1 MARIKRSVRAHQTA
15 SSSGFGSH
23 FTSPV
28 KSNDARK
35 KRKVTDLGAAQRH
48 ARVSDKLDALL
59 RGETPSR
66 PPAAAPGPI
75 PDASTSPDVQ
85 MDPWMDVDPPEQPP
99 STPSRPPPPSVP
111 PRTRLSIT
119 DAAHARLN
127 ASWNRLLPQLEVP
140 WSQYYERT
148 HGRQRDPIPSALVY
162 QCTTSCNGST
172 TVHNIKCLYSTFIQY
187 VSVTTCPCKPVAVL
201 LVEHGV
207 FPASPTR
214 PKTGVS
220 YDLLDFYRAL
230 FERSCDAVTALAAAL
245 HTVYERRG
253 FKVMTT
259 GSQTEEQSV
268 DPFRRLLIQA
278 VQWSGNLRV
287 RIQRRVEAA
296 LMRAELSIQ
305 QQEAQRNSTSTAG
318 GGSVSASVPASA
330 GASALNPLP
339 VSTSSASTSTS
350 TSTSASASTPA
361 SPPNTSTSVPQP
373 TPQASASA
381 SASNRAHR
389 TLIQRCPACFNL
401 TRWGRPLSEG
411 GDCQFGADGCYSY
424 VHVKNAGDGPISYDA
439 DRFLPKA
446 TVDAVKR
453 RIANARKSPIANPK
467 RSVPQEVIDL
477 CEESWEAANEKK
489 KKSKADRYDASGVFV
504 LTCRHG
510 QPIVLANIDTPGE
523 QQCYI
528 IAMLEEVI
536 RMLPEIAT
544 IWQAYDVA
552 CITDHSLNLYPIVSP
567 SVRSRVA
574 FVLNGMH
581 AYGHQWACQLVYSP
595 RFRVGMGLSDH
606 EGVERFWSRIRK
618 LIPLTRT
625 QWSSRRIWMLDQY
638 ADFVA
643 NEGLAGLGSWIH
655 RQQEKNL
662 TSKYRAASKVVDE
675 CQVTDTEL
683 RTQWAAQKVAQTSI
697 RAHAPARLRRELD
710 KVLSLQTQIDAV
722 EKAIE
727 DTKTTLKGTGASAC
741 SLKIL
746 HGLEVTHER
755 LSEEAEALYGS
766 LNIHE
771 SFPELRSFP
780 LEFAQTLLSLRD
792 LKINIRKRAIGSFME
807 WETLDRAVSGR
818 REALGTKLHQVTRK
832 AITKRQPALL
842 KAINKFNAGCAT
854 LEKLSPPNSSIPIPS
869 PLSTQLN
876 GLRNDPTLHEDVWI
890 TPSEGP
896 IPRWLND
903 EDVRDGIRSL
913 HVLDRCA
920 EEVIRLNLERDNM
933 QRWLTEEKDII
944 KRGIELVDNSSDSW
958 LSFFLLQRQSEL
970 SDLDHRWTPFLR
982 PQDINNRV
990 ITSSTA
996 SVRAS
1001 VASARGVTPVTPL
1014 RFGLRRTL
1022 YCPSCRP
1029 TIKPCLPHVS
1039 TPPLQRIARVS
1050 VLVDEDELL
1059 EDVDFPAQGGDGG
1072 ADPDTGDTS
1081 DDEEVEIIEQI
1092 FDNSDN
1098 EAEVETSV
1106 VETSPDIL
1114 DVQWEFKIPD
1124 RIDTNFATHLDA
1136 RNHTLRSIA
1145 TPGDFIHY
1153 VVRPGRRPLQ
1163 ITMGDLYPF
1172 TITTGR
1178 LTGFGLNGAARSL
1191 LNIFCAPHSPV
1202 QASANQCAVLS
1213 TYDLGRVHFKGSDP
1227 DMWRHISPTEYWNK
1241 PLWLIPIHRP
1251 RQEHWVLCVVVIPT
1265 RELLFFDS
1273 LASRGGWRQD
1283 LRDVMLLIAR
1293 LVVLANRNKHP
1304 LHVSTEDPDEK
1315 WSARPLFKVGEP
1327 RQHNDYDCGVWVLS
1341 MMAAFMRGNQD
1352 IQMANVDVP
1361 WVRHV
1366 LRKHIET
1373 LPIS

>member
-1 MARIKRSVRAHQTA
+1 MGHQAGSTLTRFRQWGILAEIAFFGLFYISGLFPGHFRGPEIVACPQCETYKKVTGKPAVFKPQTLDEWWANFDDSVDNPVASDNSRGDGSRTIRDNFSAFWRVLRDDVVQKDMDWIRTPLGEGIKRSVRAHQAA
-15 SSSGFGSH
+15 SSSGLGSH

-28 KSNDARK
+28 KSNDSRK

-75 PDASTSPDVQ
+75 PDASTNPDVQ
-85 MDPWMDVDPPEQPP
+85 MDLSMDVDPPDQPP
-99 STPSRPPPPSVP
+99 STPSRPLPPSVP

-127 ASWNRLLPQLEVP
+127 DSWNRLLPQLEVP

-148 HGRQRDPIPSALVY
+148 HGRQRDPIPSALS
-162 QCTTSCNGST
+162 TTSNVC
-172 TVHNIKCLYSTFIQY
+172 ILPY

-214 PKTGVS
+214 PQTGLS
-220 YDLLDFYRAL
+220 CDLLDFYRAL

-253 FKVMTT
+253 FKVITT
-259 GSQTEEQSV
+259 RSQTEEESV

-278 VQWSGNLRV
+278 VQWSSNLRV

-305 QQEAQRNSTSTAG
+305 QQAQRDSSSTAG

-330 GASALNPLP
+330 LNSLP
-339 VSTSSASTSTS
+339 VSTVSASSSASASSPSPSPSASTSTS
-350 TSTSASASTPA
+350 LPNPSTSL
-361 SPPNTSTSVPQP
+361 PQP
-373 TPQASASA
+373 TPPASAS
-381 SASNRAHR
+381 SNRAHR
-389 TLIQRCPACFNL
+389 TLIKRCPACFNL
-401 TRWGRPLSEG
+401 TQWGRPLNEFSTYFGRG

-424 VHVKNAGDGPISYDA
+424 VHVKNAGDGPISYDP

-453 RIANARKSPIANPK
+453 RIAIARKSPIANPK

-528 IAMLEEVI
+528 IAMLEEVV
-536 RMLPEIAT
+536 RMLPDIAT

-552 CITDHSLNLYPIVSP
+552 CITDHSLNLYPIVTP

-625 QWSSRRIWMLDQY
+625 QWSSRRIWMIDQY
-638 ADFVA
+638 AEFVA
-643 NEGLAGLGSWIH
+643 NEGLAGLGNWIH
-655 RQQEKNL
+655 RQQQKNL

-675 CQVTDTEL
+675 CRVTDAEL
-683 RTQWAAQKVAQTSI
+683 RTQWAAQKEAQTSI

-727 DTKTTLKGTGASAC
+727 DTKTTLKGAGASAS

-755 LSEEAEALYGS
+755 LSEEAEALYSS
-766 LNIHE
+766 LNIQE

-780 LEFAQTLLSLRD
+780 LEFAQTLLLLRD
-792 LKINIRKRAIGSFME
+792 LKINIRKRATGSFME

-920 EEVIRLNLERDNM
+920 EEVVRLNLERDNM
-933 QRWLTEEKDII
+933 RRWLTEEKEIVR
-944 KRGIELVDNSSDSW
+944 RGIELVDSKLFS
-958 LSFFLLQRQSEL
+958 
-970 SDLDHRWTPFLR
+970 
-982 PQDINNRV
+982 
-990 ITSSTA
+990 
-996 SVRAS
+996 
-1001 VASARGVTPVTPL
+1001 SAR
-1014 RFGLRRTL
+1014 
-1022 YCPSCRP
+1022 
-1029 TIKPCLPHVS
+1029 
-1039 TPPLQRIARVS
+1039 
-1050 VLVDEDELL
+1050 
-1059 EDVDFPAQGGDGG
+1059 
-1072 ADPDTGDTS
+1072 
-1081 DDEEVEIIEQI
+1081 IE
-1092 FDNSDN
+1092 
-1098 EAEVETSV
+1098 
-1106 VETSPDIL
+1106 
-1114 DVQWEFKIPD
+1114 
-1124 RIDTNFATHLDA
+1124 
-1136 RNHTLRSIA
+1136 
-1145 TPGDFIHY
+1145 Y
-1153 VVRPGRRPLQ
+1153 
-1163 ITMGDLYPF
+1163 
-1172 TITTGR
+1172 
-1178 LTGFGLNGAARSL
+1178 
-1191 LNIFCAPHSPV
+1191 
-1202 QASANQCAVLS
+1202 
-1213 TYDLGRVHFKGSDP
+1213 
-1227 DMWRHISPTEYWNK
+1227 
-1241 PLWLIPIHRP
+1241 
-1251 RQEHWVLCVVVIPT
+1251 
-1265 RELLFFDS
+1265 
-1273 LASRGGWRQD
+1273 
-1283 LRDVMLLIAR
+1283 
-1293 LVVLANRNKHP
+1293 
-1304 LHVSTEDPDEK
+1304 
-1315 WSARPLFKVGEP
+1315 
-1327 RQHNDYDCGVWVLS
+1327 
-1341 MMAAFMRGNQD
+1341 
-1352 IQMANVDVP
+1352 
-1361 WVRHV
+1361 
-1366 LRKHIET
+1366 
-1373 LPIS
+1373 